1 VIFSFLLRLNYARFL
16 TIFPPF
22 LQEAAHPG
30 EEVSEFSAW
39 AMSHMGRAS
48 PSVSFDPAAPP
59 EVYSDPNVY
68 TKVQE
73 YTSAV
78 REIHGED
85 YNVRTEPIDAE
96 AIMRL
101 GGGKKHGRLWIADGA
116 IDPSTV
122 RNLDA
127 IRARSTSSSQAI
139 RPRPTPALQQVEAL
153 QVMDIVCSFLHTKIT
168 SRLLI
173 YWSEIL

>member
-1 VIFSFLLRLNYARFL
+1 MLDF
-16 TIFPPF
+16 
-22 LQEAAHPG
+22 
-30 EEVSEFSAW
+30 
-39 AMSHMGRAS
+39 S
-48 PSVSFDPAAPP
+48 PSSRLSYRRLRTRARRSQSSLCGLCPTWVGRRPLSPSIQLPPP
-59 EVYSDPNVY
+59 EVYSDPKVY

-73 YTSAV
+73 YTSAL

-122 RNLDA
+122 
-127 IRARSTSSSQAI
+127 
-139 RPRPTPALQQVEAL
+139 
-153 QVMDIVCSFLHTKIT
+153 
-168 SRLLI
+168 
-173 YWSEIL
+173 